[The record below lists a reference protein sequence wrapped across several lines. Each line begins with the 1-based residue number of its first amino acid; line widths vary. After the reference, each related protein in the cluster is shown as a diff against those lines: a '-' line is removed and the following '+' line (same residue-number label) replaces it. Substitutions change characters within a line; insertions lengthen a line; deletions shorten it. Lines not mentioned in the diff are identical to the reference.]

1 MYIYTSLVYNMKCK
15 CMEVILMTEIEKIL
29 KIADKQEGIVTASD
43 VTNMHI
49 SRRALTDAVN
59 MQLLIRIGRGI
70 YSRPEAWE
78 DEWLITQYRYSK
90 GIYSH
95 DAALFLHGF
104 SDRTPASLTMTFP
117 HGYHIHKSRD
127 VRINS
132 KYSIVEIYLLG
143 IETILSPTG
152 HRIKVYDL
160 ERTLCDVV
168 RGNEKIDIQ
177 IVNGA
182 MKQYARYRGKNIRR
196 LMKYAKTLRV
206 EQKIKNYME
215 VLL

>member
-1 MYIYTSLVYNMKCK
+1 
-15 CMEVILMTEIEKIL
+15 MTEIDRIL
-29 KIADKQEGIVTASD
+29 KIADRQEGIVTASD
-43 VTNMHI
+43 VTNAHI

-59 MQLLIRIGRGI
+59 MQLLIKIGRGI
-70 YSRPEAWE
+70 YSRPETWE

-95 DAALFLHGF
+95 DASLFLHGF
-104 SDRTPASLTMTFP
+104 SDRTPSSLTMTFP
-117 HGYHIHKSRD
+117 HGYHIHKSGD
-127 VRINS
+127 VLVNTR
-132 KYSIVEIYLLG
+132 YSIEEIYFLG
-143 IETILSPTG
+143 IETILSPAG

-160 ERTLCDVV
+160 ERTLCDMV
-168 RGNEKIDIQ
+168 RGNEKSDIQ

-182 MKQYARYRGKNIRR
+182 MKQYAGYKGKNIRK
-196 LMKYAKTLRV
+196 LMKYAKILRV

>member
-1 MYIYTSLVYNMKCK
+1 
-15 CMEVILMTEIEKIL
+15 MTEIDKVL
-29 KIADKQEGIVTASD
+29 KIADKQEGIVTASN
-43 VTNMHI
+43 VTDAHI

-59 MQLLIRIGRGI
+59 MQLLIKIGRGI

-78 DEWLITQYRYSK
+78 DEWLIAQYRYSK

-104 SDRTPASLTMTFP
+104 SNRTPATLTMTFP
-117 HGYHIHKSRD
+117 HGYHIHKSGD
-127 VRINS
+127 VLINLR
-132 KYSIVEIYLLG
+132 YSIAEIYLLG
-143 IETILSPTG
+143 IETILSPAG
-152 HRIKVYDL
+152 HHIKAYNL
-160 ERTLCDVV
+160 ERTLCDMV
-168 RGNEKIDIQ
+168 RGNEKSDIQ

-182 MKQYARYRGKNIRR
+182 IKQYASYKGKNIRR
-196 LMKYAKTLRV
+196 LMKYAKILRA

>member
-1 MYIYTSLVYNMKCK
+1 
-15 CMEVILMTEIEKIL
+15 MTEIDRVL
-29 KIADKQEGIVTASD
+29 KITEKQDGIVTASD
-43 VTNMHI
+43 VTQAHI

-59 MQLLIRIGRGI
+59 MQLLIKIGRGI

-104 SDRTPASLTMTFP
+104 SDRTPSSLTMTFP
-117 HGYHIHKSRD
+117 HGYHIQRSGD
-127 VRINS
+127 VMINAR
-132 KYSIVEIYLLG
+132 YSIKEIYSLG
-143 IETILSPTG
+143 IETIPSPAG
-152 HRIKVYDL
+152 HHIKVYDL
-160 ERTLCDVV
+160 ERTLCDMV
-168 RGNEKIDIQ
+168 RGNEKSDIQ

-182 MKQYARYRGKNIRR
+182 MKQYAGYKKKNIRK
-196 LMKYAKTLRV
+196 LMKYAKLLRV